1 MMHNERRHS
10 MNIRKTLALGLIGA
24 SLTLTNPVAIAADM
38 PQTIHEKI
46 ETTPVSSGVVHE
58 RIEKFTI
65 GGWYNLNVLRVDLED
80 EHTSLG
86 PLYHQEGLSSRSTVK
101 GLVEQRN
108 AVAGINGDFY
118 NTNPIPTSLGALM
131 EDGRIIS
138 SPNNLPTFF
147 TTTDNGAY
155 IDYFTKTMTIT
166 NYTTGNVLNIDT
178 VNKLHSE
185 FITIT
190 MLNSDWGTKSIGARF
205 RNDLH
210 EVLVVDGVVMER
222 RTGGEAFDIPRS
234 EDSYVLSSKSSNLLL
249 FNPGDRVQTDIS
261 MTPDMDSIK
270 FAIGSGSIVL
280 KDGNVTNTD
289 INIAGNQPRTGLG
302 ISRDQSEIIMV
313 TVDGRDTYFKGTTQE
328 TLGSILRDLGAYNGV
343 NLDGG
348 GSTAMAIRPVN
359 GPVAEFV
366 NKPTEQRNVVNG
378 IGVFSTAPKA
388 SMDRLELRVDS
399 DHLFPASSTNL
410 TLRGFDRNSNLYNI
424 DPASVKWSVTN
435 GIGRIENGRF
445 IGTSSGRGEIVATY
459 DGVSATATIQVLN
472 PPVELRTSI
481 DSISLAPGGS
491 ISIGSIIGLDEIGRE
506 GLLSSSQVSFR
517 TTGDIGS
524 VQDGVFRAASKPAS
538 GMLIITSGNANKAI
552 PVSIGVVQKQVTSF
566 EDNLAMGFSGYPS
579 SVKGSISVINEAF
592 EGTKAVEIIYDFSE
606 GSGTR
611 AAYLD
616 FKSSSRGL
624 PLDGSPQK
632 LGINVLG
639 DASGVWLRGTIL
651 DSKGNPHVIDFT
663 KSMDFDDWKYLEAQL
678 PGNLSYPVSL
688 QRIYVAEVNTEKF
701 PVGRIVVDDLISFTT
716 LPLDMSS
723 VPEST
728 RIVDPLHKPA
738 QGGGVKVSVYSEPKI
753 SGNTLLAKV
762 VSSHR
767 LKGLTEALSASNI
780 GVQIGDMTSAFRG
793 AITHTSTISGGSA
806 YGKAQADG
814 VYVINLQATADGIR
828 AANSTQWTQLIR
840 DLDQRPEPNIIIS
853 ISRPVFGTDGFNDK
867 MEAELFHSLL
877 VDQMEN
883 GKNVFVVQSDGK
895 NSATLKD
902 GVRYITLTGARISTP
917 DDFVDYSYAEFVVNG
932 STISYEV
939 KTPYNFD

>member
-1 MMHNERRHS
+1 

-24 SLTLTNPVAIAADM
+24 SLALTNPVANAADM
-38 PQTIHEKI
+38 PQTIHENI

-58 RIEKFTI
+58 RIEKFTV
-65 GGWYNLNVLRVDLED
+65 GGWYNINVLRIDLED

-118 NTNPIPTSLGALM
+118 NTNPIPTSLGALI

-210 EVLVVDGVVMER
+210 EVLVVDGVVMDR

-249 FNPGDRVQTDIS
+249 FNPGDRVQTDIRV
-261 MTPDMDSIK
+261 TPDMESIR
-270 FAIGSGSIVL
+270 FAIGAGSIVL

-289 INIAGNQPRTGLG
+289 INISGNQPRTGLG
-302 ISRDQSEIIMV
+302 ISRDQDEIIMV
-313 TVDGRDTYFKGTTQE
+313 TVDGRDTYYKGTTQE
-328 TLGSILRDLGAYNGV
+328 TLGSILRELGAYNGV

-359 GPVAEFV
+359 SDVAEFV
-366 NKPTEQRNVVNG
+366 NSPAEHRNVVNG
-378 IGVFSTAPKA
+378 IGVFSTAPEGR
-388 SMDRLELRVDS
+388 MDRLELTLGS
-399 DHLFPASSTNL
+399 DYLFPGSSTDL
-410 TLRGFDRNSNLYNI
+410 KVVGFDGNDNLHKI
-424 DPASVKWSVTN
+424 DPSSVEWSVTN
-435 GIGRIENGRF
+435 GIGRVENGKF
-445 IGTSSGRGEIVATY
+445 LGTSSGSGEIVASY
-459 DGVSATATIQVLN
+459 DGEKATARIRVLN
-472 PPVELRTSI
+472 QPVELRTSI
-481 DSISLAPGGS
+481 DSISLAPGGTRT
-491 ISIGSIIGLDEIGRE
+491 IGSITGLDEIGRE
-506 GLLSSSQVSFR
+506 EVLNSSQVSFR

-524 VQDGVFRAASKPAS
+524 VQDGIFKAASKPAS
-538 GMLIITSGNANKAI
+538 GALIISSGNATKAI
-552 PVSIGVVQKQVTSF
+552 PVSVGVVQKPVTSF
-566 EDNLAMGFSGYPS
+566 EDDIAIGFSGYPS
-579 SVKGSISVINEAF
+579 SVKGSASLVDEAYD
-592 EGTKAVEIIYDFSE
+592 GDKAIEIIYDFSE

-616 FKSSSRGL
+616 FKATPKGL
-624 PLDGSPQK
+624 PLEDLPNK
-632 LGINVLG
+632 LGLTVLG

-651 DSKGNPHVIDFT
+651 DSKGNAHVIDFS

-688 QRIYVAEVNTEKF
+688 QRLYVAEVNTEKF
-701 PVGRIVVDDLISFTT
+701 PAGRIVIDDLISFTT
-716 LPLDMSS
+716 LPVDMSS

-738 QGGGVKVSVYSEPKI
+738 QGGGVRVSVYSEPKI

-780 GVQIGDMTSAFRG
+780 GIQVGDMSSAFRG
-793 AITHTSTISGGSA
+793 AISHTSTLSGGSV
-806 YGKAQADG
+806 YGRAQADG
-814 VYVINLQATADGIR
+814 VYVINLQATAEGIR
-828 AANSTQWTQLIR
+828 AANSGQWTQLVS
-840 DLDQRPEPNIIIS
+840 DLGKRSEPNIIVS
-853 ISRPVFGTDGFNDK
+853 ISRPVFGPDGFKDRK
-867 MEAELFHSLL
+867 EADLFHSLL
-877 VDQMEN
+877 VQQMEM

-895 NSATLKD
+895 NTSTLKD
-902 GVRYITLTGARISTP
+902 GVRYITLTGARIRTP
-917 DDFVDYSYAEFVVNG
+917 DDFASYSYAEFVVNG
-932 STISYEV
+932 TNISYEL
-939 KTPYNFD
+939 KIPYSFD